1 MTRKMRTKE
10 PEETRAVG
18 SFQRFF
24 IAAGSFDAIAATDGI
39 IRPMPESL
47 RMVGI
52 GDFPADQNY
61 ACSKEKT
68 PAKKTFD
75 EQHGSK
81 DHEMSPVKDPAVDTA
96 AIFHD
101 PGLEGAEEHD
111 TDDIGKVIEKGHQHH
126 LSLSNHS
133 HEVECSDRR
142 IQAEPEKHDLPGF
155 HVHVLHVDVKFFC
168 VVRFVWFY
176 VGIRSAFSE
185 AHGDSGKRQQMLDHP
200 HDEDRP
206 DHMLPS
212 RLSKELFHHQRSQ
225 SLFPGEI
232 QKQNNEKHGST
243 KAKSEEVLPIDAL
256 VSFIHGTAPALDH

>member
-1 MTRKMRTKE
+1 
-10 PEETRAVG
+10 
-18 SFQRFF
+18 
-24 IAAGSFDAIAATDGI
+24 
-39 IRPMPESL
+39 MPESL

-61 ACSKEKT
+61 ACSKEQT
-68 PAKKTFD
+68 PAKKAFD

-96 AIFHD
+96 AVFHD

-111 TDDIGKVIEKGHQHH
+111 TDDVGKVIEEGHQHH

-155 HVHVLHVDVKFFC
+155 HVHVLHVGVKFFC
-168 VVRFVWFY
+168 GVRFVWFY
-176 VGIRSAFSE
+176 IGIRSAFSE

-200 HDEDRP
+200 HDENRP

-212 RLSKELFHHQRSQ
+212 RLPKEIFHHQRSQ
-225 SLFPGEI
+225 NLFPGEI
-232 QKQNNEKHGST
+232 QKQNNEKYGST
-243 KAKSEEVLPIDAL
+243 KAKSEEILPIDAL
-256 VSFIHGTAPALDH
+256 VSFIHGTAPA